1 MSAGWL
7 WADWPLAG
15 RVLAGVSTREGGVSG
30 PPWGALNLGL
40 HVGDQPTHV
49 LENRRRL
56 AAALALPTEP
66 VWLCQV
72 HGTEVARLARRE
84 LAEGGELAGVTPAPT
99 AIEADAAVAFEPGVV
114 CAVMTADCLSVVLA
128 DRAARCVGVAHAGWR
143 GLAAGVLEA
152 TIAALGVA
160 PAELYAWL
168 GPAISPRCYEV
179 GDEVREA
186 FVTAD
191 PGAAAAFVPNARD
204 RWQADLALLARRR
217 LAAAGVSEVSGGG
230 LCTFS
235 NRARFHSHRR
245 DGVASGRMA
254 TLAWLPGG
262 PQYA

>member
-40 HVGDQPTHV
+40 HVGDRPAHV

-56 AAALALPTEP
+56 AATLALPADP
-66 VWLCQV
+66 GWLRQV
-72 HGTEVARLARRE
+72 HGVKVARLGALE
-84 LAEGGELAGVTPAPT
+84 AQPE
-99 AIEADAAVAFEPGVV
+99 IEADAAVAFEPGVV

-143 GLAAGVLEA
+143 GLAGGVLEA
-152 TIAALGVA
+152 TIAALGVS
-160 PAELYAWL
+160 PAELFAWL
-168 GPAISPRCYEV
+168 GPAISQRCYEV

-204 RWQADLALLARRR
+204 RWQADLALLAQRR
-217 LAAAGVSEVSGGG
+217 LAAAGVSQVSGGG
-230 LCTFS
+230 FCTFS
-235 NRARFHSHRR
+235 DRARFHSHRR
-245 DGVASGRMA
+245 DGAASGRMA

-262 PQYA
+262 PQRA

>member
-40 HVGDQPTHV
+40 HVGDRPAHV

-56 AAALALPTEP
+56 AATLALPADP
-66 VWLCQV
+66 VWLRQV
-72 HGTEVARLARRE
+72 HGVKVARLGPLEAQSE
-84 LAEGGELAGVTPAPT
+84 
-99 AIEADAAVAFEPGVV
+99 IEADAAVAFEPGVV

-152 TIAALGVA
+152 TIEALGVA
-160 PAELYAWL
+160 PGDLLAWL
-168 GPAISPRCYEV
+168 GPAISQPCYEV
-179 GDEVREA
+179 GEEVREA
-186 FVTAD
+186 FVHSD
-191 PGAAAAFVPNARD
+191 PGAAAAFLPNPRG
-204 RWQADLALLARRR
+204 RWQADLEALARRR
-217 LAAAGVSEVSGGG
+217 LAAAGVRDIHGGG
-230 LCTFS
+230 FCTFS
-235 NRARFHSHRR
+235 DRARFHSHRR
-245 DGVASGRMA
+245 DGAASGRMA

-262 PQYA
+262 PQRA

>member
-40 HVGDQPTHV
+40 HVGDRPAHV

-56 AAALALPTEP
+56 AATLALPADP
-66 VWLCQV
+66 VWLRQV
-72 HGTEVARLARRE
+72 HGVKVARLGPLEAQPE
-84 LAEGGELAGVTPAPT
+84 
-99 AIEADAAVAFEPGVV
+99 IEADAAVAFEPGVV

-143 GLAAGVLEA
+143 GLAGGVLEA
-152 TIAALGVA
+152 TIAALGV
-160 PAELYAWL
+160 PPGDLLAWL
-168 GPAISPRCYEV
+168 GPAISQRCYEV

-204 RWQADLALLARRR
+204 RWQADLALLAQRR
-217 LAAAGVSEVSGGG
+217 LVAAGVSQVSGGG
-230 LCTFS
+230 FCTFS
-235 NRARFHSHRR
+235 DRARFHSHRR
-245 DGVASGRMA
+245 DGAASGRMA

-262 PQYA
+262 PQRA

>member
-40 HVGDQPTHV
+40 HVGDRPAHV

-56 AAALALPTEP
+56 AATLALPADP
-66 VWLCQV
+66 VWLRQV
-72 HGTEVARLARRE
+72 HGVKVARLGPLEAQSE
-84 LAEGGELAGVTPAPT
+84 
-99 AIEADAAVAFEPGVV
+99 IEADAAVADAPGRV

-143 GLAAGVLEA
+143 GLAGGVLEA
-152 TIAALGVA
+152 TIAALGV
-160 PAELYAWL
+160 PPGDLLAWL
-168 GPAISPRCYEV
+168 GPAISQRCYEV

-204 RWQADLALLARRR
+204 RWQADLALLAQRR
-217 LAAAGVSEVSGGG
+217 LVAAGVSQVSGGG
-230 LCTFS
+230 FCTFS
-235 NRARFHSHRR
+235 DRARFHSHRR
-245 DGVASGRMA
+245 DGAASGRMA

-262 PQYA
+262 P